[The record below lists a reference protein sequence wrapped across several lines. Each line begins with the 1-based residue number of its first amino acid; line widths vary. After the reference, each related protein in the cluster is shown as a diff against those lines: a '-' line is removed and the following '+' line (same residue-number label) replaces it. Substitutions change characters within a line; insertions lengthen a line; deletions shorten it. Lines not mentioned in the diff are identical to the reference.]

1 MKAISRVVEQ
11 DRTNTRARFMISY
24 VNIATFR
31 IIAILSPRGG
41 CYWMKKKAIQ

>member
-1 MKAISRVVEQ
+1 MKAILRVVQQ
-11 DRTNTRARFMISY
+11 DRTNMRGRFTISY
-24 VNIATFR
+24 VNIATFC